1 MSAPMHA
8 RDDESDAAGGAG
20 GAGGAT
26 SWLLP
31 VVAAC
36 IIIISVICRS
46 FITRAVQSALAYSSK
61 RRPVYFS
68 DIISNVLVQRLTPEE
83 EDDAYERR
91 LKLTDVIGFVALNGY
106 ARETDAC
113 AGLCRETW
121 RCIPAG
127 LSAADADC
135 VRRDRPLWQAIIDL
149 KHGERKETRL
159 SVVVFFGRLSRVRE
173 LCDWR
178 ADIEAADEDGLTPLC
193 KASKM
198 GRIAVVRELLAR
210 GANIEAVTNAG
221 WTSLLVASKNGHLDV
236 VRELLARSANIGS
249 ATNDGWTSLHAASKE
264 GYLGIVRDL
273 LARGANANAATTL
286 GATPLIQASWF
297 GHIHVVRALLAAGAD
312 KRHMQNNGHTATSRA
327 GTYPTALPGSRAAI
341 LTLLAAAP

>member
-1 MSAPMHA
+1 MHA

-106 ARETDAC
+106 AREADAC

-127 LSAADADC
+127 LSAADADR
-135 VRRDRPLWQAIIDL
+135 VRRDHPLWQAIIDL
-149 KHGERKETRL
+149 KHGKYSMTRL
-159 SVVVFFGRLSRVRE
+159 GRAAYKGKLSRVRE

-178 ADIEAADEDGLTPLC
+178 ADIEAADKDGRTPLFN
-193 KASKM
+193 ASYS
-198 GRIAVVRELLAR
+198 GHHDVVRELLDH
-210 GANIEAVTNAG
+210 GANVEAAANG
-221 WTSLLVASKNGHLDV
+221 WTSLLIASHFGHLDV
-236 VRELLARSANIGS
+236 VRELLTRGAIIEA
-249 ATNDGWTSLHAASKE
+249 ATNDGDTSLYVAGEFGH
-264 GYLGIVRDL
+264 LDVVREL
-273 LARGANANAATTL
+273 LYRGANVNASANT
-286 GATPLIQASWF
+286 GATPLIQASWL
-297 GHIHVVRALLAAGAD
+297 GNVEVVRALLIAGAD
-312 KRHMQNNGHTATSRA
+312 KRLMKHNGATAASLA
-327 GTYPTALPGSRAAI
+327 GTDDDAPPGSRAAI
-341 LTLLAAAP
+341 LALLAAAP